1 MDTYEREMIILEDQ
15 KKRKKKKKAIKNLMG
30 AKA

>member
-1 MDTYEREMIILEDQ
+1 MDTYEREMIILED
-15 KKRKKKKKAIKNLMG
+15 KKRKKKRATKNLMR